1 MSRTGSPWPA
11 CRTRRRR
18 LSGPWTSARCR
29 RACSACSGRCSAT
42 TSRSAA
48 SARARATTLSRC
60 SAAPCRTSRRCR
72 SGTPRARSHAART
85 TSHALNSFARL
96 PVTFGL
102 MGACV
107 AVYLAV
113 AFAGQGYGYP
123 LNVALVT
130 QPPEVLALGALV
142 PASVADGQVWLL
154 VSSMFLHAGFIH
166 LALNMLSLYFLGS
179 FVEVAFGRGRFLA
192 LYLTSGLA
200 GGIAYLYFGNFDG
213 SVVGASG
220 AIFGLLGG
228 VLGYSLRRGT
238 FSWQNPLIRQ
248 LLILTALNLYIGFS
262 VPNISNTAH
271 IGGLVGGLAFGWL
284 VAPTVYS
291 KKTLRAATPTIIV
304 VGMEMILLATWFVFF
319 T

>member
-1 MSRTGSPWPA
+1 MNNLT
-11 CRTRRRR
+11 
-18 LSGPWTSARCR
+18 
-29 RACSACSGRCSAT
+29 
-42 TSRSAA
+42 
-48 SARARATTLSRC
+48 
-60 SAAPCRTSRRCR
+60 
-72 SGTPRARSHAART
+72 
-85 TSHALNSFARL
+85 RL

-107 AVYLAV
+107 TVYIAV
-113 AFAGQGYGYP
+113 AFAGVTYGYP
-123 LNVALVT
+123 LNFALVT
-130 QPPEVLALGALV
+130 QPPEVLAQGALV
-142 PASVADGQVWLL
+142 PASVAHGQVWLL
-154 VSSMFLHAGFIH
+154 LSSMFLHAGFIH

-179 FVEVAFGRGRFLA
+179 FVEVAFGRVRFLA

-248 LLILTALNLYIGFS
+248 LLILTALNLYFGFS
-262 VPNISNTAH
+262 VSNISNTAH
-271 IGGLVGGLAFGWL
+271 IGGLVGGATFGWL

-291 KKTLRAATPTIIV
+291 KETLRAARPAVIV
-304 VGMEMILLATWFVFF
+304 LGTEIILLATWFLFF